1 MTGLWSTSQAWQ
13 ADPIDLLGRQL
24 GELADRETR
33 LLAAGIGEH
42 HPHEILVNV
51 EQLRT
56 ERARLLALSAST

>member
-1 MTGLWSTSQAWQ
+1 MTGLRSTSQAWEV
-13 ADPIDLLGRQL
+13 DPIELLARQL

-42 HPHEILVNV
+42 YPHEILDV

-56 ERARLLALSAST
+56 ERARLLALSTPA

>member
-1 MTGLWSTSQAWQ
+1 MTGLWSTSQACP
-13 ADPIDLLGRQL
+13 DPIDLLGRQL

-42 HPHEILVNV
+42 YPYEILVNV

-56 ERARLLALSAST
+56 ERARLLALQPSA